1 MYDEE
6 YLVSVG
12 NKVVIDMYNSDI
24 YCKLVKTVSKKGY
37 SSLDIV
43 DSNNIVLYNIGYEKD
58 NPYWSNKLW
67 AYKTIDVDKI
77 VDTISIYLQSS
88 RYYELVSM
96 ATE

>member
-24 YCKLVKTVSKKGY
+24 YCKLVKTVSKKEY

-43 DSNNIVLYNIGYEKD
+43 DSNGIVLYNIGYEKD
-58 NPYWSNKLW
+58 NPFWSNKLW
-67 AYKTIDVDKI
+67 TYKTIDVDKI
-77 VDTISIYLQSS
+77 VDTISAYLKSS
-88 RYYELVSM
+88 EYYELV
-96 ATE
+96 AITTK